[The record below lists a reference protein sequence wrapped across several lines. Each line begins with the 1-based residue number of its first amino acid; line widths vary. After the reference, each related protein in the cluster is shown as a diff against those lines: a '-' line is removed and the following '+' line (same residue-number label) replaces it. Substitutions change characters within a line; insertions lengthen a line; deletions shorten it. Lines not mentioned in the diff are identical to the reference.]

1 MFEFLTPVIAIKN
14 FTKICKFFIFHK
26 IEHGL
31 TCIELSSKI
40 TFEPIHKV
48 TGLV

>member
-14 FTKICKFFIFHK
+14 YTKNLIFHK

-40 TFEPIHKV
+40 AFEPFHKV
-48 TGLV
+48 TGKLV